1 MNKHGKKIRVTIM
14 EPVKLYRDSLIYLLD
29 DRLNDRFDI
38 MGGVDN
44 LSELLH
50 LFVMKGPADIYVME
64 AYGHN
69 EDYKKWSKFTHFLAA
84 NAPNSLCLLWSSKP
98 TVFLRQFAYF
108 TEPQRCWQISKKVTV
123 DVFVHLL
130 TQLPGGGAISHS
142 HLCIG
147 PSITSLTLSEI
158 IVITGV
164 VEGYSAE
171 KLSRKYGAAYKTICS
186 HKRNA
191 MVKMRVSGT
200 AQLREFFMVKEAAD
214 NEAYSIPIEI
224 SHAHVP

>member
-1 MNKHGKKIRVTIM
+1 MNKHGKKMSVAIM
-14 EPVKLYRDSLIYLLD
+14 EPVKLYRDSLISLLD
-29 DRLNDRFDI
+29 DRLYDKFDI
-38 MGGVDN
+38 MGVTGS
-44 LSELLH
+44 LSELVH
-50 LFVMKGPADIYVME
+50 LFVMKGAADIYVME
-64 AYGHN
+64 AYGHK
-69 EDYKKWSKFTHFLAA
+69 EDYKNWGKFTHFLAA

-108 TEPQRCWQISKKVTV
+108 TERQRCWQISKKVAV

-130 TQLPGGGAISHS
+130 TRLPDEGAVSHS

-200 AQLREFFMVKEAAD
+200 AQLRDFFMVKEVSD
-214 NEAYSIPIEI
+214 NEACSIPIEI